1 MSQPP
6 NPLPEPRTGLGVAS
20 LVRSLPP
27 LSEIDGA
34 ALRDRLVELERARN
48 IVEAEQAQ
56 VMAELHQRAADADA
70 ARDAALAP
78 QARAM
83 VPAHEARLVEFVAD
97 EIAVLLVST
106 RMLASHRLD
115 AALDITGHRTLT
127 NSWASGNIDA
137 RKAGVIATGLRDVDP
152 AFADV
157 LGAEACDY
165 ATAHTTPQTRAWLA
179 RRVITADPGAA
190 EIRRARASE
199 GRRVTLTPLA
209 DGMAELTALLPGIQ
223 ARQAHDTLTAL
234 ANHSNAGRGV
244 APPALAAGAAAAPA
258 AGHDDAPLTVAGSQ
272 PPKDTRTMDQRR
284 ADALMD
290 LLTGRAEPPRVSI
303 QVVVPADTLTG
314 DADLP
319 AVIPG
324 LGPIT
329 AHEARRIASGPGQT
343 SYRRLVV
350 DVDTGAAL
358 PPAVPAIEPRYR
370 PSAALDRAVRAR
382 DLTCRFPGCRRSA
395 VGQKSGTD
403 LDHSVP
409 WPAGPTAWSNLVALC
424 RHHHRLKHSAGWTTD
439 LSPDGTLTWTM
450 PTGQH
455 HSTHPWHYI
464 DPPDTS

>member
-6 NPLPEPRTGLGVAS
+6 NPAPEPRSGLGVAS

-56 VMAELHQRAADADA
+56 VMAELHRRAADADA

-78 QARAM
+78 RARAM

-115 AALDITGHRTLT
+115 AALDITGHQALT
-127 NSWASGNIDA
+127 DSWGRGLIDA

-165 ATAHTTPQTRAWLA
+165 ATAHTAPQTRAWLA

-244 APPALAAGAAAAPA
+244 APPTLAAGAAAAPA
-258 AGHDDAPLTVAGSQ
+258 AGHGDAPLTVAGSR

-350 DVDTGAAL
+350 DVDTGAAR
-358 PPAVPAIEPRYR
+358 PPAVPAIERRYR
-370 PSAALDRAVRAR
+370 PSVALDRAVRAR

-395 VGQKSGTD
+395 VGQQSGTD

-450 PTGQH
+450 PTGQP